1 MEKGEGREELGEK
14 EGSVEKDGG
23 REELGERE
31 GSVER
36 GEERMDSEKGME
48 VQRRVREGWD

>member
-36 GEERMDSEKGME
+36 GEERMDSERGME
-48 VQRRVREGWD
+48 V